1 MSTDNDAES
10 LTHRWR
16 KRNSNPRSPWKEHFF
31 ETGPEPGD
39 DKLAGRLPPDFD
51 VKCHETSLENDRR
64 QRFCERGRLTASGPV
79 WCSISASSLAPS
91 RTTVIEIQIQ
101 VMNPMIA
108 PSEP

>member
-1 MSTDNDAES
+1 MPAV
-10 LTHRWR
+10 
-16 KRNSNPRSPWKEHFF
+16 PRPTSEPARGPQGLVACAEHFF
-31 ETGPEPGD
+31 ETGPEPDD

>member
-64 QRFCERGRLTASGPV
+64 
-79 WCSISASSLAPS
+79 
-91 RTTVIEIQIQ
+91 
-101 VMNPMIA
+101 
-108 PSEP
+108 